1 MAETL
6 DLEIVTPEGV
16 KLTQA
21 VEIFTAPGVDGE
33 FGVMPRHRPMLSALT
48 AGLVTYTR
56 AGVLETV
63 AIGPGFV
70 EVADDRA
77 VVLTNHFTTKDAI
90 DPVKVR
96 LELKEVDD
104 VLDHFGGDPNG
115 PEYGAL
121 VARELWAAT
130 QLELYGDPPPA
141 RVRSQNELSLTQ
153 VEQYRA
159 PHDAGPTEGI

>member
-6 DLEIVTPEGV
+6 ELEIVTPDGV
-16 KLTQA
+16 KLAHA

-33 FGVMPRHRPMLSALT
+33 FGVMPRHQPMLAALT
-48 AGLVTYTR
+48 AGLVTFTR
-56 AGVLETV
+56 SGVLETV
-63 AIGPGFV
+63 AIGAGFA
-70 EVADDRA
+70 EVADERA
-77 VVLTNHFTTKDAI
+77 VVLTAHFATKAEI

-104 VLDHFGGDPNG
+104 ALDHYAGDPNG

-141 RVRSQNELSLTQ
+141 RVRSQNEIALTQ
-153 VEQYRA
+153 AEQYRA
-159 PHDAGPTEGI
+159 HPDGAPVEGV